1 MVMCYH
7 WGLGVGHVYSHSHGA
22 GNRIIQNQTA
32 GGEHEQEADEQG
44 AYCSTSDTQGGGEG
58 EILAP
63 DLDDNHYEGSD
74 SGSTESLDDVDD
86 IMDYQN

>member
-1 MVMCYH
+1 MDRDMVMRYH

-44 AYCSTSDTQGGGEG
+44 AYCSTSDCH
-58 EILAP
+58 
-63 DLDDNHYEGSD
+63 DR
-74 SGSTESLDDVDD
+74 D
-86 IMDYQN
+86 IPPSPVHPQSRLHAALFTLNLP